1 MSLNKEDLTQLY
13 FRHLAQ
19 LADESP
25 AIAFSHGKGSLLY
38 DIDGKEYIDFVSG
51 ISVSSFGHNNPKII
65 NAAKTQLDKHLHIM
79 VFGEQILSPQVLL
92 AKKISDCLPVSLSN
106 VYFTN
111 SGTEAIEAAMK
122 LAKRFTGKTKIIA
135 TKNAYHGSTQG
146 ALSIMGN
153 EFFKQA
159 FRPLLPDI
167 EFIEFNNLIDIEKID
182 DKTACVILE
191 PIQSESGYN
200 PASLEFLK
208 SLRKKCDETSTLLI
222 FDEVQSGMGRTAKLF
237 AFEHYNVIPDVLV
250 LAKALGAGFPLGAFI
265 SSKEIM
271 SSLSFD
277 PPLGHITTF
286 GGHPLSCAASLAAF
300 EILDETN
307 FLTNV
312 QYKSDLIV
320 KILKSRIA
328 DISISGKGLMLAIHF
343 ERAEICQK
351 IIKSCQN
358 KGLLTDWF
366 LFSDS
371 SLRMAPPLTITE
383 DEIIKSCEIIVSSI
397 NEWNQ

>member
-25 AIAFSHGKGSLLY
+25 AIAFTHGKGSLLY
-38 DIDGKEYIDFVSG
+38 DVDGKEYIDFVSG

-111 SGTEAIEAAMK
+111 SGTEAIEGAMK

-167 EFIEFNNLIDIEKID
+167 EFIEFNDLIDIEKID

-307 FLTNV
+307 FLSNV
-312 QYKSDLIV
+312 QLKSDLIV
-320 KILKSRIA
+320 NYLKSNIEN
-328 DISISGKGLMLAIHF
+328 ICISGKGLMLAIHF